1 MKVFWKRRALEDL
14 GRIAGYISKD
24 NPAAAIKVI
33 KSIRKKV
40 ANLADHPKS
49 GRVGRVAGTRELV
62 VSKFPYVV
70 AYWIVKGEIEILA
83 VFHGAQKWPKSL

>member
-1 MKVFWKRRALEDL
+1 MKVFWTRRALEDL
-14 GRIAGYISKD
+14 GRIAGYVSKD

>member
-1 MKVFWKRRALEDL
+1 MKVFWKRRALKDL
-14 GRIAGYISKD
+14 ERIAGHISKD

-33 KSIRKKV
+33 NSIRKKV